1 MVAGHLRE
9 QNGYFQMIL
18 SWKGADGMVYP
29 IGTQSVQVL
38 PLFHKQFSSPLERVA
53 IFYAFFNG
61 QAMLSG
67 LAHIL
72 FYIVKEDD
80 TMLKNAPVVR
90 CVFESAERALPE
102 LLEESFRLYL
112 HRILAGYGKATI
124 Q

>member
-1 MVAGHLRE
+1 MG
-9 QNGYFQMIL
+9 
-18 SWKGADGMVYP
+18 YP
-29 IGTQSVQVL
+29 IGTQSVQML
-38 PLFHKQFSSPLERVA
+38 PLFHKQLSSPLERVA

-67 LAHIL
+67 FTHIL

-80 TMLKNAPVVR
+80 TMPKNAPVVR
-90 CVFESAERALPE
+90 CVFESAERTLPE

-112 HRILAGYGKATI
+112 HRILAGYGKVTI

>member
-1 MVAGHLRE
+1 
-9 QNGYFQMIL
+9 
-18 SWKGADGMVYP
+18 
-29 IGTQSVQVL
+29 
-38 PLFHKQFSSPLERVA
+38 
-53 IFYAFFNG
+53 
-61 QAMLSG
+61 MLG
-67 LAHIL
+67 GFTHIL

-80 TMLKNAPVVR
+80 TMPKNAPVVR

>member
-1 MVAGHLRE
+1 M
-9 QNGYFQMIL
+9 
-18 SWKGADGMVYP
+18 YP
-29 IGTQSVQVL
+29 IGTQSVQAL
-38 PLFHKQFSSPLERVA
+38 SLFHKLILIATRTGGDFFMP
-53 IFYAFFNG
+53 FFNG

-67 LAHIL
+67 FTHIL

-80 TMLKNAPVVR
+80 TMPKNAPVVR

>member
-1 MVAGHLRE
+1 
-9 QNGYFQMIL
+9 
-18 SWKGADGMVYP
+18 MVYP

-38 PLFHKQFSSPLERVA
+38 PLFHKQFSSPLGRVA

-67 LAHIL
+67 FTHIL

-80 TMLKNAPVVR
+80 TMPKNAPVVR

>member
-1 MVAGHLRE
+1 M
-9 QNGYFQMIL
+9 
-18 SWKGADGMVYP
+18 YP
-29 IGTQSVQVL
+29 IGTQSVQML
-38 PLFHKQFSSPLERVA
+38 PLFHKQLPSPLKRVA

-67 LAHIL
+67 FTHIL

-80 TMLKNAPVVR
+80 TMPKNAPVVR

-112 HRILAGYGKATI
+112 HRILAGYGKVTI

>member
-1 MVAGHLRE
+1 
-9 QNGYFQMIL
+9 
-18 SWKGADGMVYP
+18 MVYP
-29 IGTQSVQVL
+29 IGTQSVQAL

>member
-1 MVAGHLRE
+1 
-9 QNGYFQMIL
+9 
-18 SWKGADGMVYP
+18 MVYP

-38 PLFHKQFSSPLERVA
+38 PLFHKQFSSPLGRVA

-61 QAMLSG
+61 QAMHSG
-67 LAHIL
+67 FTHIL

-90 CVFESAERALPE
+90 CVFESAEKALPE

-112 HRILAGYGKATI
+112 HRILAGYGKATL

>member
-1 MVAGHLRE
+1 
-9 QNGYFQMIL
+9 
-18 SWKGADGMVYP
+18 MVYP
-29 IGTQSVQVL
+29 IGTQPVQAL

-61 QAMLSG
+61 QAMNNG
-67 LAHIL
+67 FAHIL

-80 TMLKNAPVVR
+80 TMPKKAPVVR

>member
-1 MVAGHLRE
+1 M
-9 QNGYFQMIL
+9 YSI
-18 SWKGADGMVYP
+18 GM
-29 IGTQSVQVL
+29 QSVQAL

-61 QAMLSG
+61 QAMHRG
-67 LAHIL
+67 FVHIL
-72 FYIVKEDD
+72 FYIIKEDD
-80 TMLKNAPVVR
+80 TMPKNAPAVR

-112 HRILAGYGKATI
+112 HRILAGYGKVTI